1 MDDQVTVRL
10 LLSAGAAVIG
20 LAFLAYGAWA
30 RHGGSPGAR
39 RWMGNEFGNEPFN
52 ERMTVLGGPLF
63 GLICLCFALGVLPV
77 IGRYLMLVTFPLGAL
92 LLLVM
97 LWTLVVFLPLPDLV
111 YPRWARPLREES
123 RRREKA
129 MRQWLRQKR

>member
-77 IGRYLMLVTFPLGAL
+77 IGRYLMLDRKSTRLNSSHVAISYAGFCFKNNT
-92 LLLVM
+92 
-97 LWTLVVFLPLPDLV
+97 
-111 YPRWARPLREES
+111 ES
-123 RRREKA
+123 
-129 MRQWLRQKR
+129 

>member
-1 MDDQVTVRL
+1 
-10 LLSAGAAVIG
+10 AVVG
-20 LAFLAYGAWA
+20 FGFLAYCAWA
-30 RHGGSPGAR
+30 RRGRSPGAR

-97 LWTLVVFLPLPDLV
+97 VWTLVWFVTLSDHV
-111 YPRWARPLREES
+111 YMYLYG
-123 RRREKA
+123 
-129 MRQWLRQKR
+129 